1 MQVNILDA
9 KNRLSQ
15 LIKSVESGGE
25 VVIANRGKPVARL
38 VPVGRV
44 GATSATGTTHATAA
58 DGRGEV
64 AAILRWLDQNPLPA
78 YTRRAAHEINASVQ
92 SEREAWD

>member
-15 LIKSVESGGE
+15 LVKSVQSGGE

-44 GATSATGTTHATAA
+44 GATSARGETAA
-58 DGRGEV
+58 DGRGD
-64 AAILRWLDQNPLPA
+64 AAGILRWLDQNPLPA
-78 YTRRAAHEINASVQ
+78 YTRRAAHEINGSVQ